1 MLSGEARLESVFVVA
16 EKVLKGRLIAGVGAQ
31 RCHYLE
37 KVLGKAL
44 GKISR
49 KVRRFSLWELEK
61 NGGVWTLGEL
71 KSYNCSSTMNYCF

>member
-1 MLSGEARLESVFVVA
+1 MRLESGLVVA

-31 RCHYLE
+31 RCHCME

-49 KVRRFSLWELEK
+49 KARRFNLCKLEK

-71 KSYNCSSTMNYCF
+71 KSYNCSSSMNYCF